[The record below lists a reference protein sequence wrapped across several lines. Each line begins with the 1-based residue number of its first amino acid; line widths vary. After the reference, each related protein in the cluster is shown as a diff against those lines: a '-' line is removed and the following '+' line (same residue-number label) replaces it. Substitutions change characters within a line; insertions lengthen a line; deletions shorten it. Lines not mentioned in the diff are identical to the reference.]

1 MKYHAFFCVPC
12 NLEIKENLWQLKQ
25 EILVD
30 CIRAFWNWYLLFS
43 LKYYSRV
50 GLNTKSTRLHF
61 CASTNASA
69 ILESFQFSCR
79 ANMYFLK
86 LHLFLYM
93 TRLFL
98 GFFSLWGSRLS
109 VWILTKSGNRLKCV
123 CSDKKKFGKNCNANF
138 QIRKQNIVK
147 SLNFLI
153 KPSQGVIGN

>member
-1 MKYHAFFCVPC
+1 M
-12 NLEIKENLWQLKQ
+12 
-25 EILVD
+25 VD

-98 GFFSLWGSRLS
+98 GFFSHLGVKARECVRVGAAGAQTRRTLGHHLLHPLIPLILKPLVLCAPAVLRSRALQDAPAPADPNS
-109 VWILTKSGNRLKCV
+109 
-123 CSDKKKFGKNCNANF
+123 
-138 QIRKQNIVK
+138 
-147 SLNFLI
+147 
-153 KPSQGVIGN
+153 